1 MMQIEDL
8 QVQDIQKIN
17 NHQLRVHGQLFQLGP
32 RISKNLE
39 KAAFE
44 YCQICCKTGQ
54 ACLLLEEG
62 SYWVVWKRVSQSQPS
77 VSVGRLRLPQKPLP
91 PTSELSANFIDQC
104 KRELVNCIGPIADV
118 ILENTLSALGTS
130 PISPQDFI
138 CALSERIPYP
148 ELASAFHEHCQT
160 ATNKEVMASRIR
172 YMKLSSS
179 AASRYAFNQS
189 RGVHS
194 PVSI

>member
-17 NHQLRVHGQLFQLGP
+17 NHQLRVHGQLFQLGS

-39 KAAFE
+39 KAALE

-54 ACLLLEEG
+54 ACLLLEER
-62 SYWVVWKRVSQSQPS
+62 SHWVVWKRVEESQSS
-77 VSVGRLRLPQKPLP
+77 VPTTRSHPPQKPLP
-91 PTSELSANFIDQC
+91 PTSDLSSDFIDQC
-104 KRELVNCIGPIADV
+104 KRELVDCIGPIADV
-118 ILENTLSALGTS
+118 ILENTLSDLGTS

-160 ATNKEVMASRIR
+160 VTNKEVMAARIR

-179 AASRYAFNQS
+179 AGSRYAFNQNKM
-189 RGVHS
+189 VHS
-194 PVSI
+194 PASI

>member
-1 MMQIEDL
+1 MMQVEDL

-54 ACLLLEEG
+54 SCLLLEEG
-62 SYWVVWKRVSQSQPS
+62 SHWVVWKRVSQSQSPL
-77 VSVGRLRLPQKPLP
+77 SVGRSRPPQKPLR
-91 PTSELSANFIDQC
+91 PTPGLSSDFIDQC
-104 KRELVNCIGPIADV
+104 KRELVECIGPIAEV
-118 ILENTLSALGTS
+118 ILENTLLDLGTS
-130 PISPQDFI
+130 LISPQDFI
-138 CALSERIPYP
+138 CALRERIPYP
-148 ELASAFHEHCQT
+148 DLASAFHEHCQT
-160 ATNKEVMASRIR
+160 ASNKEVMASRIR
-172 YMKLSSS
+172 YMKLSSAS
-179 AASRYAFNQS
+179 ASRYAFNQN
-189 RGVHS
+189 RMVHS